1 MENISRKSSLKHLR
15 FMANNRSGKRWL
27 VDWPRE
33 YCKPWLHSIVT
44 SPSSS
49 CSNHL
54 DSRAP
59 ANSPAAPGAS
69 LWSCQWGDPGLRE
82 SHCRGGTC
90 PGRWVAVFQ
99 LWTPAT
105 CSCLV
110 SADSWFV
117 EQVLRVTASSS
128 HSPGQFSKTKFAM
141 SPALSLGL
149 NKYSLVFPLTRIN
162 RKFI

>member
-1 MENISRKSSLKHLR
+1 MENISRKSSLQHLR

-49 CSNHL
+49 CSDHL

-82 SHCRGGTC
+82 SHCRGGIC

-105 CSCLV
+105 WSCLV

-117 EQVLRVTASSS
+117 EQSFKSYR
-128 HSPGQFSKTKFAM
+128 FI
-141 SPALSLGL
+141 
-149 NKYSLVFPLTRIN
+149 FPLSRPVLKDKVCDVSSTLTRTEQIL
-162 RKFI
+162 FGLPTHEDQP